1 MTQTIFH
8 QGGGDGGGGGG
19 RGYSGFYVT
28 GTIEGFTTTLTF
40 SHPPNFA
47 LQCFNIFLSLPSHVL
62 TSRKSAIRGLPVRN
76 QSSRLILW
84 CYMLFTVP
92 LFFLQDRRERA
103 LKAATL
109 TEFSLN
115 YLRGAGAVLEPPG
128 PPSRY
133 IYKMS
138 SRAMSTILQN
148 TREL

>member
-1 MTQTIFH
+1 M
-8 QGGGDGGGGGG
+8 GGGM
-19 RGYSGFYVT
+19 GYSGFYVT

-40 SHPPNFA
+40 PHPPNFA

-62 TSRKSAIRGLPVRN
+62 TSRKSAIRGLPVQN
-76 QSSRLILW
+76 QSSRLMLW
-84 CYMLFTVP
+84 CYILFTVP
-92 LFFLQDRRERA
+92 LSLQDRRERA

>member
-1 MTQTIFH
+1 M
-8 QGGGDGGGGGG
+8 GGGN
-19 RGYSGFYVT
+19 SGFYVT
-28 GTIEGFTTTLTF
+28 GIIEGFTTTLTF
-40 SHPPNFA
+40 PHPPNFA

-62 TSRKSAIRGLPVRN
+62 TSRKSAIRGLPVQN
-76 QSSRLILW
+76 QSSRLMLW
-84 CYMLFTVP
+84 CYILFTVP
-92 LFFLQDRRERA
+92 FSLQDRRERA